1 MQPDDPAGL
10 NLPGGAASS
19 DHHRYDSDVLTSVL
33 LVFVAAAGP
42 WVVQLAPR
50 RQRLLALVGFTG
62 VLVLWLVFE
71 NWFGKWYFWL
81 ALAAGIVS
89 VLLLSGGDGD
99 SGHSQSP
106 RDRRPR
112 QSDMTEEF

>member
-1 MQPDDPAGL
+1 MLRAI
-10 NLPGGAASS
+10 
-19 DHHRYDSDVLTSVL
+19 L

-50 RQRLLALVGFTG
+50 RQRLLALVGFTA
-62 VLVLWLVFE
+62 VLVMWLVFE

-81 ALAAGIVS
+81 ALAAGIAS
-89 VLLLSGGDGD
+89 VLLLGGGDDGERTRRPPP
-99 SGHSQSP
+99 G

-112 QSDMTEEF
+112 AGDMTEEF

>member
-1 MQPDDPAGL
+1 MFHLARRRAP
-10 NLPGGAASS
+10 S
-19 DHHRYDSDVLTSVL
+19 DHHRYDSGVLTAFL

-50 RQRLLALVGFTG
+50 RQRLLGLVGFTG
-62 VLVLWLVFE
+62 VLILWLLFE

-89 VLLLSGGDGD
+89 VLWWNGQSGGGT
-99 SGHSQSP
+99 HRPPP
-106 RDRRPR
+106 RDRRYR
-112 QSDMTEEF
+112 SDMTEEF